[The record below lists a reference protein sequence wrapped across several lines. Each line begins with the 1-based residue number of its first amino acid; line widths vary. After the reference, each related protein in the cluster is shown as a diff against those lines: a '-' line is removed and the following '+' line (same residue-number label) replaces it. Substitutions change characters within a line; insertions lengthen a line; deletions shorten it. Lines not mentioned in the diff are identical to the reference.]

1 MKYVCTLIAVMDLE
15 KSKEF
20 YCDILEQKVIQDFGA
35 NVLLSGGFALQTL
48 ETWKDFIETKEEEIL
63 FGGNDSELAF
73 EVDDMYGFVSKL
85 RSFGVTY
92 VHPMKEHSW
101 GQRVVR
107 FYDPDKHVIEVG
119 ENMAVVVKRFIDSGL
134 TAEETAKRMDV
145 PMEYV
150 NYLLTKQYNN

>member
-1 MKYVCTLIAVMDLE
+1 MYIKKNDSITIVDNNNFLNKFVAKKAV
-15 KSKEF
+15 
-20 YCDILEQKVIQDFGA
+20 
-35 NVLLSGGFALQTL
+35 FAS
-48 ETWKDFIETKEEEIL
+48 EIL

-73 EVDDMYGFVSKL
+73 EVDDMDGFVSKL

-134 TAEETAKRMDV
+134 TAEETAKRMDI

-150 NYLLTKQYNN
+150 NYLLTKQNNN